1 MTTQVYAGVREILA
15 GPDWEPVAVTD
26 HGAFFTIAGMFK
38 GTAHSGSR
46 KDWRSLAADLDR
58 IARELEARLAEELAE
73 KVEAEPEPVIIPA
86 EQFNAVVEAVAEAP
100 PEPDPSELDALRA
113 RLAELEAENARL
125 KTPAEPHNFPA
136 NMSDKLVDWVEPA
149 SEDLQQLMA
158 GEETLAAAVERMTP
172 GLDELLDMAS
182 ALSEPSFEQAIVTIP
197 VEKRNTWTERLFD
210 ERARLRLK
218 RNTDEENLDRENL
231 ISRVA
236 TVFTKVGS
244 KR

>member
-1 MTTQVYAGVREILA
+1 MIWKLVNEQGE
-15 GPDWEPVAVTD
+15 EVANYVD
-26 HGAFFTIAGMFK
+26 QLQAKI
-38 GTAHSGSR
+38 
-46 KDWRSLAADLDR
+46 
-58 IARELEARLAEELAE
+58 
-73 KVEAEPEPVIIPA
+73 
-86 EQFNAVVEAVAEAP
+86 
-100 PEPDPSELDALRA
+100 
-113 RLAELEAENARL
+113 AELEAENARL
-125 KTPAEPHNFPA
+125 KEPAPEPHNFPE
-136 NMSDKLVDWVEPA
+136 NMSDLLTDWAEPA

-182 ALSEPSFEQAIVTIP
+182 ALSEASFEQAIVTIP

>member
-58 IARELEARLAEELAE
+58 IARELEARIAEELAE
-73 KVEAEPEPVIIPA
+73 KVEPEPEPVSYNNGKIDEPEDEPEPAPAEPEPVI
-86 EQFNAVVEAVAEAP
+86 
-100 PEPDPSELDALRA
+100 PDTSELDALRA

-136 NMSDKLVDWVEPA
+136 NMSDRLTDWAEPGDLTTDQLTEDVIQKLTKEKRKKFTELLNVELA
-149 SEDLQQLMA
+149 ELQQ
-158 GEETLAAAVERMTP
+158 ERGGP
-172 GLDELLDMAS
+172 RE
-182 ALSEPSFEQAIVTIP
+182 ALSREAEI
-197 VEKRNTWTERLFD
+197 EKLLGLF
-210 ERARLRLK
+210 AR
-218 RNTDEENLDRENL
+218 
-231 ISRVA
+231 
-236 TVFTKVGS
+236 VGEM
-244 KR
+244 

>member
-73 KVEAEPEPVIIPA
+73 RVEPEPVAVVEPEPEPEPEPAPAEPEPVI
-86 EQFNAVVEAVAEAP
+86 
-100 PEPDPSELDALRA
+100 DTSELDALRA

-136 NMSDKLVDWVEPA
+136 NMSDRLTDWAEPGDLTTDQLTEDVIQKLTKEKRKKFTELLNVELA
-149 SEDLQQLMA
+149 ELQQ
-158 GEETLAAAVERMTP
+158 ERGGP
-172 GLDELLDMAS
+172 RE
-182 ALSEPSFEQAIVTIP
+182 ALSREAEI
-197 VEKRNTWTERLFD
+197 EKLLGLF
-210 ERARLRLK
+210 AR
-218 RNTDEENLDRENL
+218 
-231 ISRVA
+231 
-236 TVFTKVGS
+236 VGEM
-244 KR
+244 